1 LVAARSQ
8 KKTAQLVAGEIS
20 LKRLISIGLVV
31 AVIIGLGVVLSAIGQ
46 GGQLPGVRPQTANPN
61 ASALVM
67 TPEQGIWLLIWIVF
81 VTLGPLVTFAAFL
94 TFIMWWGNRQVVRA
108 RTETKQPLDFSL
120 DPAKPRTLGYV
131 LVRSPRLVIGLVVF
145 ALIGGAVFLALIGAF
160 TPR

>member
-1 LVAARSQ
+1 
-8 KKTAQLVAGEIS
+8 
-20 LKRLISIGLVV
+20 LKRLFSIGLVL
-31 AVIIGLGVVLSAIGQ
+31 AIIIGLGVVLSAIGQ
-46 GGQLPGVRPQTANPN
+46 GGMLPGVRPQTANPN

-67 TPEQGIWLLIWIVF
+67 TSEQGVWLFIWIVF
-81 VTLGPLVTFAAFL
+81 VTLGPLLTFAAFL

-108 RTETKQPLDFSL
+108 RTEDKQPLEFSL

>member
-1 LVAARSQ
+1 MKRFL
-8 KKTAQLVAGEIS
+8 S
-20 LKRLISIGLVV
+20 LGIVLAI
-31 AVIIGLGVVLSAIGQ
+31 IIGLGVLLSVIGQ
-46 GGQLPGVRPQTANPN
+46 SGMLPGVRPQTTNPN

-67 TPEQGIWLLIWIVF
+67 TSEQGVWLLIWTVF
-81 VTLGPLVTFAAFL
+81 LVIGPIATFAAFL

-108 RTETKQPLDFSL
+108 KTEDRQPLEFSL